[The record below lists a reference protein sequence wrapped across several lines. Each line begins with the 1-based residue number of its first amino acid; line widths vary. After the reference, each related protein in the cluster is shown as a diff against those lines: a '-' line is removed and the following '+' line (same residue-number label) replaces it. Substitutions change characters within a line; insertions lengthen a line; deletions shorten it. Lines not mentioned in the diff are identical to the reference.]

1 MKEQTT
7 RKINTTKDNMWAVIR
22 KCIFSRKAVPV
33 AIISGSILIYLVLI
47 NNKKEI
53 KIKPLEDKIM
63 SAKVISVKY
72 QDNKVEIKSGGII
85 NPKNKTTIIAEVSGR
100 VTEISDRFDAGYIN
114 DEGEK
119 IAQIERTVYVN
130 ELIKSE
136 SNLAMAEADLM
147 LEQAKSKAAEAEWK
161 NIKELEPSKLGL
173 RIPQLKKF
181 SKKVEYAQAMLLL
194 AKQNLDRTA
203 IITPYKS
210 LIINRSIN
218 IGGYI
223 NKGAK
228 IGEVVDISVGQIRL
242 PINLDKFNIL
252 KSSKT
257 KDFKISLYKKV
268 NNKVVTW
275 DADFIH
281 SEKIIDKNNRMIYII
296 GEVKNPYDITDKK
309 SKQRLTFGEFFK
321 AKITNIVIEKAA
333 KIPNSAVKENKNN
346 EKIVFVVND
355 KNILEERKVNIAM
368 NHKNYY
374 YIKDGLKTN
383 DIIILNAKSLSAG
396 HRIKPNVITE
406 KQESEQQQAS

>member
-1 MKEQTT
+1 MKEQII
-7 RKINTTKDNMWAVIR
+7 K
-22 KCIFSRKAVPV
+22 KANKAKEHIWNVTSKYILSKKTAPI
-33 AIISGSILIYLVLI
+33 AIISGSILIYLALM
-47 NNKKEI
+47 NSKKEI
-53 KIKPLEDKIM
+53 KVKPLEDKTI
-63 SAKVISVKY
+63 SAKVIKIKY

-100 VTEISDRFDAGYIN
+100 VTEISDRFNAGYIN
-114 DEGEK
+114 DKGEK
-119 IAQIERTVYVN
+119 IAQIERTMYVN

-147 LEQAKSKAAEAEWK
+147 LEQAKSKAAKAEWK
-161 NIKELEPSKLGL
+161 DVKELEPSKLGL

-181 SKKVEYAQAMLLL
+181 SKKVEYAQAMVLL
-194 AKQNLDRTA
+194 AKQNLDRTT

-223 NKGAK
+223 NKGTK
-228 IGEVVDISVGQIRL
+228 IGEVVDTSVGQIRL
-242 PINLDKFNIL
+242 PINLNKLNIL
-252 KSSKT
+252 KSSTT
-257 KDFKISLYKKV
+257 KNFKISLYKEI
-268 NNKVVTW
+268 NNKVITW

-281 SEKIIDKNNRMIYII
+281 SEKIINKNNRMIYII
-296 GEVKNPYDITDKK
+296 GEVKNPYDNKNKK
-309 SKQRLTFGEFFK
+309 SEHRLTFGEFVK
-321 AKITNIVIEKAA
+321 AKIKDITIEKAA
-333 KIPNSAVKENKNN
+333 KIPNSAVKENKHN

-368 NHKNYY
+368 HHKNYY

-383 DIIILNAKSLSAG
+383 DIIVLNAKSLSAG

-406 KQESEQQQAS
+406 EQEPEQ